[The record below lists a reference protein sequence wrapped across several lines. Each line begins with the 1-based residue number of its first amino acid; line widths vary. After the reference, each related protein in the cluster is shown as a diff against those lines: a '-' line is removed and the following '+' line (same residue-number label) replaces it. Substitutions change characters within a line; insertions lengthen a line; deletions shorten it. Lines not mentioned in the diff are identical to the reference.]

1 MNLANI
7 VCVYSLNCRKEGR
20 EDGEEKGCRVG
31 SSSKDSSTMRNRW
44 WCSFSYSICVRVH
57 VWVCFLKTL
66 LLTHLDD
73 RSCSPL
79 YFGSSDTI
87 LKGFP
92 PYTHRLVFQSHPS
105 VLPSSVH
112 PAFSSLARPC
122 SGLHRGECVWD
133 GVAVGPTGK
142 QRFSPAS
149 KTSSWLSR
157 VVPNV
162 MKQHLGRLFSLPP
175 TG

>member
-1 MNLANI
+1 MERRRRGVELEAAQKI
-7 VCVYSLNCRKEGR
+7 PQQWET
-20 EDGEEKGCRVG
+20 DDRVLSATP
-31 SSSKDSSTMRNRW
+31 SSCM
-44 WCSFSYSICVRVH
+44 CC

-79 YFGSSDTI
+79 YFGSDYTI

-92 PYTHRLVFQSHPS
+92 PCSRTCFSEPSFPPSLPSSIHPS
-105 VLPSSVH
+105 V
-112 PAFSSLARPC
+112 SSLARPC

-133 GVAVGPTGK
+133 GVAAGLTGK

-162 MKQHLGRLFSLPP
+162 MKQYLGRLFSLPP